1 MGHQF
6 KSSTDQECELVAG
19 AMPVCLLGTIKVPL
33 SLAPNLT
40 TTLGAMEPKRRHSR
54 SDISPCINYIGLV
67 FIQK

>member
-40 TTLGAMEPKRRHSR
+40 TTLGAMLRGDTLALTSLHAL
-54 SDISPCINYIGLV
+54 II
-67 FIQK
+67 